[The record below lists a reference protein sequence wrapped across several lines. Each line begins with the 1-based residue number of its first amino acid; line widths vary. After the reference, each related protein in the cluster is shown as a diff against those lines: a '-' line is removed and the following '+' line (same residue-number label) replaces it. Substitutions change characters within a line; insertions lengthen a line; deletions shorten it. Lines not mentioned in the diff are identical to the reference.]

1 MRAILLGILSSAF
14 FSATFIINRAMN
26 VSGTSWAWTASF
38 RFLFALP
45 ILFLIVLF
53 RKNLGELWIEMR
65 RHPFAWFGWGSLAG
79 IGFYSLLS
87 FAAVF
92 SPAWLVAGT
101 WQVTIL
107 AGLLLSPLF
116 FITIQTTTGTKRVR
130 GKIPLRSL
138 YISLFILIGVICM
151 QATEAGHITV
161 TQFISGFL
169 PVVLAAFLYPF
180 GNRKMMEV
188 VGGRLDTFQRVL
200 GMAIGSL
207 PITIILAIYGFGAT
221 GIPTSG
227 QMLQG
232 FLLAL
237 CSGVI
242 ATMTF
247 FFATDLAKNN
257 LSLLGAVEA
266 TQAGTM
272 VFTVLGEII
281 FLNGSLPTGLSLIGM
296 CIIMAGMV
304 ANSILNRSVPLTMK
318 KKIA

>member
-1 MRAILLGILSSAF
+1 MRAILLGLLSSAF

-26 VSGTSWAWTASF
+26 ISGTSWAWTASF

-53 RKNLGELWIEMR
+53 RKNFNGLWEELKKHPLAWI
-65 RHPFAWFGWGSLAG
+65 GWGSVAG

-116 FITIQTTTGTKRVR
+116 FVKIETKSGTELVR

-138 YISLFILIGVICM
+138 YVALFILLGVICM
-151 QATEAGHITV
+151 QATAAGHITI

-180 GNRKMMEV
+180 GNRKMMEL

-207 PITIILAIYGFGAT
+207 PITILLGIYGFSTT
-221 GIPTSG
+221 GIPTSS

-247 FFATDLAKNN
+247 FFATDLAKDN

-272 VFTVLGEII
+272 VFTVLGEIV
-281 FLNGSLPTGLSLIGM
+281 FLNGSFPGGLSLFGM
-296 CIIMAGMV
+296 IIIMLGMV
-304 ANSILNRSVPLTMK
+304 ANSILNRSVPVVKQK
-318 KKIA
+318 KTA

>member
-1 MRAILLGILSSAF
+1 MYLERAGMDSFLPF
-14 FSATFIINRAMN
+14 FICSPYFIPYRFISQKLKGFMGRIKE
-26 VSGTSWAWTASF
+26 TSISVD
-38 RFLFALP
+38 R
-45 ILFLIVLF
+45 
-53 RKNLGELWIEMR
+53 M
-65 RHPFAWFGWGSLAG
+65 GSVAG

-116 FITIQTTTGTKRVR
+116 FVKIETKLGTKLVR

-138 YISLFILIGVICM
+138 YVALFILLGVICM
-151 QATEAGHITV
+151 QATAAGHITM

-169 PVVLAAFLYPF
+169 PVVVAAFLYPF
-180 GNRKMMEV
+180 GNRKMMEL

-207 PITIILAIYGFGAT
+207 PITILLGIYGFSTT
-221 GIPTSG
+221 GIPTSS

-247 FFATDLAKNN
+247 FFATDLAKDN

-272 VFTVLGEII
+272 VFTVLGEIV
-281 FLNGSLPTGLSLIGM
+281 FLNGSFYSGLSLLGM
-296 CIIMAGMV
+296 IIIMLGMV
-304 ANSILNRSVPLTMK
+304 ANSVLNRSAPVVKQK
-318 KKIA
+318 KTA

>member
-1 MRAILLGILSSAF
+1 MGRVKNIHWHGSDGVLL
-14 FSATFIINRAMN
+14 RY
-26 VSGTSWAWTASF
+26 W
-38 RFLFALP
+38 
-45 ILFLIVLF
+45 
-53 RKNLGELWIEMR
+53 
-65 RHPFAWFGWGSLAG
+65 
-79 IGFYSLLS
+79 FYSLLS

-116 FITIQTTTGTKRVR
+116 FVKIETKSGTKLVR

-138 YISLFILIGVICM
+138 YVALFILLGVICM
-151 QATEAGHITV
+151 QATAAGHITM

-180 GNRKMMEV
+180 GNRKMMEL

-207 PITIILAIYGFGAT
+207 PITILLGIYGFSTT
-221 GIPTSG
+221 GIPTSN

-237 CSGVI
+237 CS
-242 ATMTF
+242 A
-247 FFATDLAKNN
+247 
-257 LSLLGAVEA
+257 LL
-266 TQAGTM
+266 Q
-272 VFTVLGEII
+272 
-281 FLNGSLPTGLSLIGM
+281 
-296 CIIMAGMV
+296 
-304 ANSILNRSVPLTMK
+304 R
-318 KKIA
+318 

>member
-1 MRAILLGILSSAF
+1 MRAILLGLLSSAF

-53 RKNLGELWIEMR
+53 RKNLGPLWSEMR
-65 RHPFAWFGWGSLAG
+65 KHPFAWLGWGPLAG

-92 SPAWLVAGT
+92 NPAWLVAGT
-101 WQVTIL
+101 WQITIL

-116 FITIQTTTGTKRVR
+116 FITIETKTGSKRVR

-138 YISLFILIGVICM
+138 FVSLFILIGVICM
-151 QATEAGHITV
+151 QATAAGHITV
-161 TQFISGFL
+161 TQFLSGFL
-169 PVVLAAFLYPF
+169 PVVIAAFLYPF

-188 VGGRLDTFQRVL
+188 ASGRLDTFQRVL

-207 PITIILAIYGFGAT
+207 PIAIILAIYGWSTT

-257 LSLLGAVEA
+257 LALLGAVEA

-272 VFTVLGEII
+272 IFTVLGEII
-281 FLNGSLPTGLSLIGM
+281 FLNGSFPAGLSLIGM
-296 CIIMAGMV
+296 IIIMAGMV
-304 ANSILNRSVPLTMK
+304 ANSILNRSVPIAKQK
-318 KKIA
+318 KTA

>member
-53 RKNLGELWIEMR
+53 RKNLRPLWSEMR
-65 RHPFAWFGWGSLAG
+65 KHPFAWLGWGSLAG

-116 FITIQTTTGTKRVR
+116 FITIETKTGTKRVR

-138 YISLFILIGVICM
+138 YVSLFIIIGVICM
-151 QATEAGHITV
+151 QATEAGHITA

-169 PVVLAAFLYPF
+169 PVVLAAFLYPS

-207 PITIILAIYGFGAT
+207 PIAIILAIYGFGAT

-247 FFATDLAKNN
+247 FFATDLAKDN

-272 VFTVLGEII
+272 VFTVLGEMI
-281 FLNGSLPTGLSLIGM
+281 FLNGSFPIGLSLIGM
-296 CIIMAGMV
+296 IIIMAGMV
-304 ANSILNRSVPLTMK
+304 ANSILNRSVPVAKRK
-318 KKIA
+318 KTA

>member
-14 FSATFIINRAMN
+14 FSATFIMNRAMN

-53 RKNLGELWIEMR
+53 RKNLWPLWSEMR
-65 RHPFAWFGWGSLAG
+65 KHPFAWLGWGSLAG

-116 FITIQTTTGTKRVR
+116 FITIETKTGTKRVR

-138 YISLFILIGVICM
+138 YVSLFILIGVICM
-151 QATEAGHITV
+151 QATEAGHITT

-207 PITIILAIYGFGAT
+207 PIAIILAIYGFGAT

-242 ATMTF
+242 ATMPF
-247 FFATDLAKNN
+247 FFATDLAKDN

-272 VFTVLGEII
+272 VFTVLGEMI
-281 FLNGSLPTGLSLIGM
+281 FLNGSFPIGLSLIGM
-296 CIIMAGMV
+296 IIIMAGMV
-304 ANSILNRSVPLTMK
+304 ANSILNRSIPVTKRK
-318 KKIA
+318 KTA